1 MIQHDDVQSHSTVFA
16 WVFGT
21 WYHKN
26 VMHPSCW
33 DEDVVCVLFGFGSI
47 GASKIRTRSK
57 IYPNTT
63 APYSRYVASG
73 VTSDTAN
80 PRGVKSQH
88 DTTRDEPWGK
98 VYSHEY
104 PHRHLNNTGL
114 SIKCPAFIAAALLLN
129 CIQVKILITGR
140 STQIIFLR
148 FQTFLHASN
157 SVRHRVYS
165 QQVEAWCSGCWHTG
179 LSSARDQERL
189 HHLPEAW
196 CHGVRAPSGISV
208 HTQ

>member
-1 MIQHDDVQSHSTVFA
+1 MR
-16 WVFGT
+16 
-21 WYHKN
+21 
-26 VMHPSCW
+26 PSCW
-33 DEDVVCVLFGFGSI
+33 DETVVCVLFGFGSI

-63 APYSRYVASG
+63 APWSRCVASG

-88 DTTRDEPWGK
+88 DTIRDKSWGK

-114 SIKCPAFIAAALLLN
+114 PIKCPALIVAAVLLN
-129 CIQVKILITGR
+129 CVTSDCRIQVKILITSG
-140 STQIIFLR
+140 STQIIFIR

-165 QQVEAWCSGCWHTG
+165 QQVEAWRYGCWHMG
-179 LSSARDQERL
+179 MSSARDEERL
-189 HHLPEAW
+189 HHLPEVW
-196 CHGVRAPSGISV
+196 CHEVRAPSGISV
-208 HTQ
+208 HSQ